1 MKIIAGADHGGVNLK
16 NVLVERLRKAGH
28 DVVDIG
34 TQSAES
40 TDYPDYAHKVATAVA
55 EGTALRG
62 LLVCGS
68 GVGMAIAANR
78 HKGVRAVNCSDTFTA
93 RYSRMHNDA
102 NILTLGERVVGPGLA
117 ADIVDLW
124 IATPFSKD
132 ESRHAARVAKIE
144 SGIA

>member
-1 MKIIAGADHGGVNLK
+1 MKIIAAADHGGFRLK
-16 NVLVERLRKAGH
+16 NLLVERLKKAGH
-28 DVVDIG
+28 DVTDIG
-34 TQSAES
+34 TQSEES

-55 EGTALRG
+55 EGQAERG

-93 RYSRMHNDA
+93 RFSRMHNDA
-102 NILTLGERVVGPGLA
+102 NVLTLGERVVGPGLA

-124 IATPFSKD
+124 IATAFSKD

-144 SGIA
+144 L

>member
-1 MKIIAGADHGGVNLK
+1 MKIIAAADHGGFNLK
-16 NVLVERLRKAGH
+16 NLLVERLKKAGH
-28 DVVDIG
+28 DVTDIG
-34 TQSAES
+34 TQSPES

-55 EGTALRG
+55 EGTAERG

-93 RYSRMHNDA
+93 RFSRMHNDA

-124 IATPFSKD
+124 LATPFSKD

-144 SGIA
+144 L

>member
-1 MKIIAGADHGGVNLK
+1 MKIIAAADHGGFNLK
-16 NVLVERLRKAGH
+16 NILVERLKKAGH
-28 DVVDIG
+28 EVTDIG
-34 TQSAES
+34 TQSSES
-40 TDYPDYAHKVATAVA
+40 TDYPDYAHKVASAVA
-55 EGTALRG
+55 DGTAERG

-117 ADIVDLW
+117 ADILDLW
-124 IATPFSKD
+124 ISTPFSKD
-132 ESRHAARVAKIE
+132 ESRHATRVAKIE
-144 SGIA
+144 L

>member
-1 MKIIAGADHGGVNLK
+1 MKIIAAADHGGFHLK
-16 NVLVERLRKAGH
+16 KLLVARLQQAGH
-28 DVVDIG
+28 QVTDVG

-55 EGTALRG
+55 DGAAERG

-93 RYSRMHNDA
+93 RFSRMHNDA
-102 NILTLGERVVGPGLA
+102 NVLTLGERVVGPGLA

-124 IATPFSKD
+124 LATPYSKD
-132 ESRHAARVAKIE
+132 ESRHAARIVKIE
-144 SGIA
+144 L

>member
-1 MKIIAGADHGGVNLK
+1 MKIIAGADHGGFHLK
-16 NVLVERLRKAGH
+16 NVLVLRLRKAGH

-55 EGTALRG
+55 EGTAERG

-102 NILTLGERVVGPGLA
+102 NILTLGERVVGAGLA
-117 ADIVDLW
+117 ADLVDLW

-132 ESRHAARVAKIE
+132 ESRHAARVAEIE

>member
-1 MKIIAGADHGGVNLK
+1 MKIIAAADHGGFNLK
-16 NVLVERLRKAGH
+16 NALVERLRKAGH
-28 DVVDIG
+28 EVTDLG
-34 TQSAES
+34 TQSSES

-55 EGTALRG
+55 TGAAERG

-124 IATPFSKD
+124 ITTPFSKD
-132 ESRHAARVAKIE
+132 ESRHAARIAKIE
-144 SGIA
+144 L

>member
-1 MKIIAGADHGGVNLK
+1 MKIIAAADHGGFNLK
-16 NVLVERLRKAGH
+16 NLLVERLKKAGH
-28 DVVDIG
+28 EVTDIG

-55 EGTALRG
+55 DGTAERG

-93 RYSRMHNDA
+93 RFSRMHNDA

-117 ADIVDLW
+117 ADILDLW
-124 IATPFSKD
+124 ISTPFSRD
-132 ESRHAARVAKIE
+132 ESRHATRVAKIE
-144 SGIA
+144 L

>member
-1 MKIIAGADHGGVNLK
+1 LKIIAAADHGGFNLK
-16 NVLVERLRKAGH
+16 NLLVERLKKAGH
-28 DVVDIG
+28 DVTDIG
-34 TQSAES
+34 TQSGES
-40 TDYPDYAHKVATAVA
+40 TDYPDYAHKVATEIA
-55 EGTALRG
+55 EGRFERG

-93 RYSRMHNDA
+93 RFSRMHNDA

-117 ADIVDLW
+117 ADILDLW
-124 IATPFSKD
+124 ITTPFSKD

-144 SGIA
+144 L

>member
-1 MKIIAGADHGGVNLK
+1 MKIIAAADHGGFNLK
-16 NVLVERLRKAGH
+16 NLLVERLRKAGH
-28 DVVDIG
+28 DVTDIG

-55 EGTALRG
+55 EGQAERG

-93 RYSRMHNDA
+93 RFSRMHNDA
-102 NILTLGERVVGPGLA
+102 NILTLGERVLGPGLA

-124 IATPFSKD
+124 IATPFSRD

-144 SGIA
+144 L

>member
-1 MKIIAGADHGGVNLK
+1 MKIIAAADHGGYNLK

-28 DVVDIG
+28 EVTDIG
-34 TQSAES
+34 TQSGDS

-55 EGTALRG
+55 AGTAERG
-62 LLVCGS
+62 LLVCGT

-102 NILTLGERVVGPGLA
+102 NVLTLGERVVGSGLA
-117 ADIVDLW
+117 ADIVDWW
-124 IATPFSKD
+124 IATPYSKD
-132 ESRHAARVAKIE
+132 ESRHATRVAKIE
-144 SGIA
+144 L